1 MASSLTTFKFDG
13 QILATMNE
21 LKKSTNATSRA
32 EVVRRAITLLKLI
45 QDAKANGEKIVVRA
59 KNAKGRSVERELILP

>member
-13 QILATMNE
+13 RILATMNE
-21 LKKSTNATSRA
+21 LKKSTNSTSRA

-45 QDAKANGEKIVVRA
+45 QDAKDNGEKIVVRT
-59 KNAKGRSVERELILP
+59 KNAKGRNVERELILP

>member
-32 EVVRRAITLLKLI
+32 EVVRRAVTLLKLI